1 MSTKCRMC
9 DQPGNKG
16 KHENRICSHTEPD
29 IEAKKPRMLT
39 SNRVEGTVEYNN
51 GEFAEVLT
59 YGIEG
64 IDKSLLLETIQ
75 IHVEDTE
82 NTPEE
87 FQQRFPVGATL
98 GILSQ
103 PERHAAAVAEEDLR
117 RLSQVVRK
125 EAKACAS
132 ERRGA
137 DRRPGSA
144 RRDREHTRPT

>member
-1 MSTKCRMC
+1 
-9 DQPGNKG
+9 
-16 KHENRICSHTEPD
+16 
-29 IEAKKPRMLT
+29 MLT

-64 IDKSLLLETIQ
+64 IDKGLLLETIQ

-98 GILSQ
+98 GILTITEITVLS
-103 PERHAAAVAEEDLR
+103 RTAEEG
-117 RLSQVVRK
+117 RK
-125 EAKACAS
+125 HDAA
-132 ERRGA
+132 
-137 DRRPGSA
+137 
-144 RRDREHTRPT
+144 